1 MIGVVGGVDDRR
13 GSKGLAKWMGGGV
26 HGRVMVDRE
35 LRGLW
40 KGLVG
45 VKQDIGMRVGQVV
58 GSGGGEGGLR

>member
-1 MIGVVGGVDDRR
+1 MIVEV
-13 GSKGLAKWMGGGV
+13 GSKGLAKWMGGVV

-45 VKQDIGMRVGQVV
+45 VEQDIGMRVG
-58 GSGGGEGGLR
+58 